1 MLSSSSNSNNNNSLE
16 EEQELASLA
25 TPTYNDQLSSYREKH
40 RVYKEKKKNQDMASL
55 TAFLIASKY
64 DPQTSLTSSGLE
76 RYTPKATGFCG
87 NTPTN
92 ATRSKVSFRASN
104 VRGRGL
110 PTVQPGSWFKP
121 SIQQEHHVDEQQEL
135 AKDESATVVEASLS
149 NLSLKEEVVVS
160 SSSSSLNVVPV
171 RRL

>member
-1 MLSSSSNSNNNNSLE
+1 MLSSSSNNNNSLE
-16 EEQELASLA
+16 EEQQELASPA

-121 SIQQEHHVDEQQEL
+121 SIQQDHHEEQQEL

-160 SSSSSLNVVPV
+160 SSSSSSSLNVVPV